1 MRRITRVLVP
11 AESLNLVT
19 LDIVKQELSIPADN
33 TAQDARLNRYIS
45 QASAQIHTYTQRI
58 FPVQTY
64 RNQYLADW
72 HDGSA
77 AALILSAWPV
87 TQLLT
92 VTEGGVAVTDYTLNA
107 EAGLV
112 WRQDPGAAFAGAW
125 NAETVADFE
134 AGYADIPDDIEAA
147 CLRVVTL
154 QNSVHGR
161 DPYLRVRE
169 GPTYGREEFWIGNM
183 PMDSGLPA
191 DVAQLLKLYMRP
203 VFA

>member
-1 MRRITRVLVP
+1 MRRIVSVLEP
-11 AESLNLVT
+11 AESLALVT
-19 LDIVKQELSIPADN
+19 LEIVKQELGIAADN
-33 TAQDARLNRYIS
+33 TAQDARLTRYIS

-58 FPVQTY
+58 FPLQTY
-64 RNQYLADW
+64 RNRYLAD
-72 HDGSA
+72 HSPRP
-77 AALILSAWPV
+77 ALILSAWPV
-87 TQLLT
+87 VEIAVLT
-92 VTEGGVAVTDYTLNA
+92 EDGAAVTDYTLDA
-107 EAGLV
+107 EPGLV
-112 WRQDPGAAFAGAW
+112 WRQTTIDWCAW
-125 NAETVADFE
+125 RGGETVVDFS

-147 CLRVVTL
+147 ALRVVTL

-191 DVAQLLKLYMRP
+191 DVAQLLSHYMRP

>member
-1 MRRITRVLVP
+1 MLVA
-11 AESLNLVT
+11 AESLALVS
-19 LDIVKQELSIPADN
+19 LDEVKQELGIDPAD
-33 TAQDARLNRYIS
+33 TSQDARLQRYINQS
-45 QASAQIHTYTQRI
+45 SAQIHTYTQRI
-58 FPVQTY
+58 FPLQTY
-64 RNQYLADW
+64 RNRFLAD
-72 HDGSA
+72 HAPVRG
-77 AALILSAWPV
+77 LILSAWPV
-87 TQLLT
+87 TEIVALT
-92 VTEGGVAVTDYTLNA
+92 EDGVALTDYELNA
-107 EAGLV
+107 TPGLI
-112 WRQDPGAAFAGAW
+112 WRQGWDCYGGW
-125 NAETVADFE
+125 HGRETVVDFT

-191 DVAQLLKLYMRP
+191 DVAQLLKHYMRP

>member
-1 MRRITRVLVP
+1 MRRIVSVLTP
-11 AESLNLVT
+11 AESLALVT
-19 LDIVKQELSIPADN
+19 LETVKQELGIAADN
-33 TAQDARLNRYIS
+33 IAQDARLTRYIS

-58 FPVQTY
+58 FPLQTY
-64 RNQYLADW
+64 RNRYLADYSPMR
-72 HDGSA
+72 G
-77 AALILSAWPV
+77 LILSAWPV
-87 TQLLT
+87 VEIAVLT
-92 VTEGGVAVTDYTLNA
+92 EDGAAVTDYELDA
-107 EAGLV
+107 EPGLI
-112 WRQDPGAAFAGAW
+112 WRHGW
-125 NAETVADFE
+125 NWHTWRGAETVVDFS

-147 CLRVVTL
+147 ALRVVTL

-191 DVAQLLKLYMRP
+191 DVAQLLRHYMRP